1 MPKFKQIKVRAVE
14 GQPNADGDRLKF
26 YTAEIPASAVATFEV
41 DRALDVEG
49 GFQRPLDMARAKRI
63 GQLMGGDK
71 RKERLPDAHVHG
83 GLLAYPDEPGAVS
96 YSPSTGKL
104 TIRKPLKLLDGQ
116 TRAGGAAWAA
126 DNGMVSDYTETV
138 RIVVGSTLSERVK
151 WYLISNMTARKVQ
164 PTNVLLNI
172 ATMSGTQNNRKSW
185 IARTM
190 IAMATDAPF
199 TLQRNGTFT
208 RIVSFG
214 PRDGGRMSAYT
225 LYKAINFMLPD
236 DLNKEGAATEK
247 KALAYVREAFRL
259 YASMYDDW
267 GQLDEDVKLRHIDAY
282 EFTMLAAFARFY
294 KAVKTSDV
302 ANPNEV
308 IRNAWVKAGFDK
320 GIPEGSGSGERAA
333 IALASYAAGEANLR
347 VNVAA

>member
-14 GQPNADGDRLKF
+14 GQPNADNDRLKF

-49 GFQRPLDMARAKRI
+49 GFQRPLDQARARKI
-63 GQLMGGDK
+63 GQLMMKD
-71 RKERLPDAHVHG
+71 EPHVHG
-83 GLLAYPDEPGAVS
+83 GLLAYPNNPNDVS
-96 YSPSTGKL
+96 YSPSTGRL
-104 TIRKPLKLLDGQ
+104 TIRRPLKLLDGQ
-116 TRAGGAAWAA
+116 TRAGGAAWATEK
-126 DNGMVSDYTETV
+126 GKGDYTETV
-138 RIVVGSTLSERVK
+138 RIVVGSELSERVR

-172 ATMSGTQNNRKSW
+172 ATMTGTQNNRKSW
-185 IARTM
+185 IARNM
-190 IAMATDAPF
+190 VALATDAPF
-199 TLQRNGTFT
+199 TLQRNGMFT

-247 KALAYVREAFRL
+247 KALAYAREAFRL

-267 GQLDEDVKLRHIDAY
+267 GQLDEDGKLIHIDAY

-294 KAVKTSDV
+294 KAVRVSGAEH
-302 ANPNEV
+302 ANDTV
-308 IRNAWVKAGFDK
+308 RHAWLKAGFDK